1 MTNPKIEKL
10 TEAIN
15 KTKALIAESQT
26 KLREMEQQKTELE
39 NLEIIAL
46 YRRENLSQDEFTA
59 LLRSQRKNKN
69 AEISAEQEEN

>member
-10 TEAIN
+10 NEAIN

-59 LLRSQRKNKN
+59 LLRSQRKTKN
-69 AEISAEQEEN
+69 AETSAEQEEN